1 MSFLGR
7 RRKPVII
14 DAHRTFSADC
24 WYCRGRLPSSFTT
37 VETKAEPHKPAQ
49 TVRVHYGCRRDAE
62 DLIAGK
68 WIQDNE
74 DYELET
80 RPIG

>member
-1 MSFLGR
+1 MNRYLGR
-7 RRKPVII
+7 RRKPILI

-24 WYCRGRLPSSFTT
+24 WYCRNPLPPSFTT
-37 VETKAEPHKPAQ
+37 VAKDGRHY
-49 TVRVHYGCRRDAE
+49 RVHLGCRADAE

-68 WIQDNE
+68 WIQENE

>member
-1 MSFLGR
+1 MSFLR
-7 RRKPVII
+7 RPRKPVII

-37 VETKAEPHKPAQ
+37 VAKDGRHY
-49 TVRVHYGCRRDAE
+49 RVHYGCRRDAE
-62 DLIAGK
+62 DLIAGR